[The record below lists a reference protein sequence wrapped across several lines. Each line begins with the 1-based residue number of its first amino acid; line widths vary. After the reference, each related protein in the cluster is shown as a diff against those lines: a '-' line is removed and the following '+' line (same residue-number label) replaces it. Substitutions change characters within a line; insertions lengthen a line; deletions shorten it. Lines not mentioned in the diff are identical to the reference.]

1 MERRKRVELIMGSR
15 AFKDEL
21 ERIVEVQL
29 RDGGVNPS
37 SLLALQQ
44 LYDAQAKF
52 GGGARGAFLTSQQYT
67 YCFLDSFSSM

>member
-52 GGGARGAFLTSQQYT
+52 GGQARGMLDISLSMSPPFYLFLSK
-67 YCFLDSFSSM
+67 